1 MHELRGDP
9 EPSPDLL
16 LGHMAPCDLVLVEG
30 FKGGDF
36 PKLEVWRTEDGKS
49 TLPPHLTGHRH
60 DCRRRTD
67 ARRSRRGRIGS
78 PGCRSA

>member
-1 MHELRGDP
+1 
-9 EPSPDLL
+9 
-16 LGHMAPCDLVLVEG
+16 MAPCDLVLVVG

-60 DCRRRTD
+60 ERR
-67 ARRSRRGRIGS
+67 
-78 PGCRSA
+78 